1 MFRGRH
7 TYAIDE
13 KGRVSIPS
21 KFRDV
26 LNGRGQQ
33 TLMVTNDLDSCLVA
47 FPWTHGPRKRR
58 RFRPSP
64 TSSLR
69 RCSINV
75 FISQEHRNVH
85 SIVKVEYCF
94 HRVCGTT
101 LNSAVR
107 PVRRAPG
114 EVRDLVPGALAAETA
129 GRQPSPQGTAAV
141 PVNCTGTVRHPTINL
156 GQCVIRPL
164 LRHVDL
170 RPFCLTPMSDR
181 SWLRGPK
188 RCTGP
193 SWCGRSWP
201 GWMSA
206 PVGCM

>member
-47 FPWTHGPRKRR
+47 FPMDAWAEEEKKIQALPN
-58 RFRPSP
+58 FVPEA
-64 TSSLR
+64 LQY
-69 RCSINV
+69 NV

-107 PVRRAPG
+107 PCSSGSWRSSRFGPRSFGSRNRR
-114 EVRDLVPGALAAETA
+114 T
-129 GRQPSPQGTAAV
+129 STKSQGTAAV

-181 SWLRGPK
+181 SWLRAPK
-188 RCTGP
+188 DAPARLVR
-193 SWCGRSWP
+193 RSWP